1 MSNVT
6 SLYLN
11 VLVQLFL
18 SFPWNVIQEE
28 LTYSLGQ
35 VIMKP
40 NIMQNY
46 CSGYSHI
53 CFFGYQTKRQYIPNQ
68 KLACIP
74 RIQPAIKLFI
84 APIMLCYCCS
94 WDRLCGLVV
103 RVSGYR
109 YRGPGFDPRRY
120 QIF

>member
-11 VLVQLFL
+11 AVVQLFL

-35 VIMKP
+35 IIMKP

-46 CSGYSHI
+46 SSGYSHI
-53 CFFGYQTKRQYIPNQ
+53 CVFGYQTKRQYIPHQNV
-68 KLACIP
+68 ACIP
-74 RIQPAIKLFI
+74 CIQPAIKLFI
-84 APIMLCYCCS
+84 APILMCYCCS
-94 WDRLCGLVV
+94 
-103 RVSGYR
+103 
-109 YRGPGFDPRRY
+109 
-120 QIF
+120 